1 MSIFY
6 QFKNDD
12 VIFAQH
18 VDIVQFGANYK
29 SALFFSQPM
38 RIKTELQNPVQQMS
52 PVDLQAAGT
61 DVTIISRTTH
71 APVVFPYHT
80 SRTRAHSAQYS
91 NAVTIFHALKCRRYE
106 KQERT
111 V

>member
-12 VIFAQH
+12 VIVVQH
-18 VDIVQFGANYK
+18 VGVVQFSTNYK

-52 PVDLQAAGT
+52 PEDLQVAGT

-80 SRTRAHSAQYS
+80 Q
-91 NAVTIFHALKCRRYE
+91 
-106 KQERT
+106 
-111 V
+111 